1 MSGQP
6 VKLSDFGLSEE
17 FGYMQHTEPVATL
30 PPGNEAWDEMGKNL
44 PKYLM
49 GTNFRQRVKD
59 LPAFKI
65 DTLKTDGE
73 IRRAFLILSY
83 IGQAYQWSDNEPAHV
98 LPAVLAK
105 PWYEVG
111 KLVGRP
117 PILSY
122 TSYSIDNWYLLDKKG
137 PIECGNIALLQCFL
151 GGQDEEWFILI
162 HIEIEKKAGKAL
174 KAIEDSQKAVAAQ
187 DLDALE
193 KALRNLRDGIKAMY
207 DVLARMPERCDPYVY
222 FHRVRPYIFGWKNN
236 PSLPNGVVYEGVEEY
251 QGKGQTFRGETGAQS
266 AIVPALDAVLGIV
279 HEQDQLRDYLME
291 MRQYMPPMHVK
302 FIEAAENG
310 PSVRNFVMACNKE
323 SIKKLFNES
332 VELVADFRALHLEY
346 AGTYIHAQSQK
357 TPGNPSAVGTGGT
370 PFMVY
375 LRKHRDETRNQPVG

>member
-17 FGYMQHTEPVATL
+17 FGYMQHTDPVTTL

-49 GTNFRQRVKD
+49 GSDFRQRVKD

-65 DTLKTDGE
+65 ETLKTDGE

-310 PSVRNFVMACNKE
+310 PSVRNFVMTCNKE
-323 SIKKLFNES
+323 SVKKLFNES

>member
-17 FGYMQHTEPVATL
+17 FGYMQHTDPVVTL

-49 GTNFRQRVKD
+49 GSDFRQRVKD

-65 DTLKTDGE
+65 ETLKTDGE
-73 IRRAFLILSY
+73 IRRAFLVLSY

-137 PIECGNIALLQCFL
+137 PIACGNIALLQCFL

-193 KALRNLRDGIKAMY
+193 KALTNLRDGIKAMY

>member
-17 FGYMQHTEPVATL
+17 FGYMQHTDPATTL

-65 DTLKTDGE
+65 ETLKTDGE

-83 IGQAYQWSDNEPAHV
+83 IGQAYQWSDNEPAHI

-193 KALRNLRDGIKAMY
+193 KALTNLRDGIKAMY

>member
-17 FGYMQHTEPVATL
+17 FGYMQHTDPVTTL

-49 GTNFRQRVKD
+49 GSDFRQRVKD

-65 DTLKTDGE
+65 ETLKTDGE

-193 KALRNLRDGIKAMY
+193 KVLRNLRDGIKAMY

>member
-17 FGYMQHTEPVATL
+17 FGYMQHTDPVVTL

-49 GTNFRQRVKD
+49 GSDFRQRVKD

-65 DTLKTDGE
+65 ETLKTDGE

-83 IGQAYQWSDNEPAHV
+83 IGQAYQWSDNEPAHI

-193 KALRNLRDGIKAMY
+193 KALTNLRDGIKAMY

-236 PSLPNGVVYEGVEEY
+236 PSLPNGVVYEGVEQY

>member
-1 MSGQP
+1 VSGQP

-17 FGYMQHTEPVATL
+17 FGYMQHVDPVVTL

-65 DTLKTDGE
+65 ETLKTDGE

>member
-17 FGYMQHTEPVATL
+17 FGYMQHVDPVTTL

-49 GTNFRQRVKD
+49 GSDFRQRVKD

-65 DTLKTDGE
+65 ETLKTDGE

-193 KALRNLRDGIKAMY
+193 KALTNLRDGIKAMY

>member
-1 MSGQP
+1 MSAQP

-17 FGYMQHTEPVATL
+17 FGYMQHTDPVTTL

-49 GTNFRQRVKD
+49 GSDFRQRVKD
-59 LPAFKI
+59 LPDFKI
-65 DTLKTDGE
+65 DTLKTDGQ
-73 IRRAFLILSY
+73 IRRAFLVLSY

-98 LPAVLAK
+98 LPAKLAK

-174 KAIEDSQKAVAAQ
+174 KAIEDAQKAVVAQ

-193 KALRNLRDGIKAMY
+193 KALTKLRDGIKAMY

-310 PSVRNFVMACNKE
+310 PSVRDFVMACNKE

-375 LRKHRDETRNQPVG
+375 LRKHRDETRNQPVN

>member
-17 FGYMQHTEPVATL
+17 FGYMQHTDPVTTL
-30 PPGNEAWDEMGKNL
+30 TPGNEAWDEMGKNL

-49 GTNFRQRVKD
+49 GSDFRQRVKD

-65 DTLKTDGE
+65 ETLKTDGE

-83 IGQAYQWSDNEPAHV
+83 LGQAYQWSDNEPAHV

-310 PSVRNFVMACNKE
+310 PSVRDFVMACNKE
-323 SIKKLFNES
+323 SVKKLFNES

>member
-17 FGYMQHTEPVATL
+17 FGYMQHVDPVTTL

-59 LPAFKI
+59 LPAFEI
-65 DTLKTDGE
+65 ETLKTDGE

>member
-65 DTLKTDGE
+65 ETLKTDGE

-122 TSYSIDNWYLLDKKG
+122 TSYSIDNWYLLDKKS

-323 SIKKLFNES
+323 SIKKLFNEA

>member
-59 LPAFKI
+59 LPAFEI
-65 DTLKTDGE
+65 ETLKTDGE

-122 TSYSIDNWYLLDKKG
+122 TSYSIDNWYLLDKKS

>member
-17 FGYMQHTEPVATL
+17 FGYMQHVDPVTTL

-65 DTLKTDGE
+65 ETLKTDGE
-73 IRRAFLILSY
+73 IRRAFLVLSY

-137 PIECGNIALLQCFL
+137 PIACGNIALLQCFL

-193 KALRNLRDGIKAMY
+193 KALTNLRDGIKAMY

>member
-17 FGYMQHTEPVATL
+17 FGYMQHVDPVVTL

-59 LPAFKI
+59 LPAFEI
-65 DTLKTDGE
+65 ETLKTDGE

>member
-17 FGYMQHTEPVATL
+17 FGYMQHVDPTTTL

-65 DTLKTDGE
+65 ETLKTDGE

-83 IGQAYQWSDNEPAHV
+83 IGQAYQWSDNEPAQV

-193 KALRNLRDGIKAMY
+193 KALTNLRDGIKAMY

>member
-17 FGYMQHTEPVATL
+17 FGYMQHVDPTTTL

-65 DTLKTDGE
+65 ETLKTDGE
-73 IRRAFLILSY
+73 IRRAFLVLSY

-174 KAIEDSQKAVAAQ
+174 KAIEDSQKTVAAQ

-193 KALRNLRDGIKAMY
+193 KALTNLRDGIKAMY

>member
-17 FGYMQHTEPVATL
+17 FGYMQHTDPVVTL

-49 GTNFRQRVKD
+49 GSNFRQRVKD

-65 DTLKTDGE
+65 ETLKTDGE

-83 IGQAYQWSDNEPAHV
+83 IGQAYQWSDNEPAHI

-193 KALRNLRDGIKAMY
+193 KALTNLRDGIKAMY

>member
-17 FGYMQHTEPVATL
+17 FGYMQHTDPVTTL

-49 GTNFRQRVKD
+49 GSNFRQRVKD

-65 DTLKTDGE
+65 ETLKTDGE

-193 KALRNLRDGIKAMY
+193 KALTKLRDGIKAMY

>member
-17 FGYMQHTEPVATL
+17 FGYMQHTDPVVTL

-65 DTLKTDGE
+65 ETLKTDGE
-73 IRRAFLILSY
+73 IRRAFLVLSY

-193 KALRNLRDGIKAMY
+193 KALTNLRDGIKAMY

-251 QGKGQTFRGETGAQS
+251 EGKGQTFRGETGAQS

>member
-1 MSGQP
+1 VSAQP

-17 FGYMQHTEPVATL
+17 FGYMQHTDPVTTL

-49 GTNFRQRVKD
+49 GSDFRQRVKD
-59 LPAFKI
+59 LPDFKI
-65 DTLKTDGE
+65 DTLKTDGQ
-73 IRRAFLILSY
+73 IRRAFLVLSY

-98 LPAVLAK
+98 LPAKLAK

-174 KAIEDSQKAVAAQ
+174 KAIEDAQKAVVAQ

-193 KALRNLRDGIKAMY
+193 KALTKLRDGIKAMY

-310 PSVRNFVMACNKE
+310 PSVRDFVMACNKE
-323 SIKKLFNES
+323 SVKKLFNES

-375 LRKHRDETRNQPVG
+375 LRKHRDETRNQPVN

>member
-17 FGYMQHTEPVATL
+17 FGYMQHTDPVATL

-49 GTNFRQRVKD
+49 GSDFRQRVKD

-65 DTLKTDGE
+65 ETLKTDGE

-236 PSLPNGVVYEGVEEY
+236 PSLPNGVVYEGVEQY

-323 SIKKLFNES
+323 SVKKLFNES

>member
-17 FGYMQHTEPVATL
+17 FGYMQHIDPVTTL

-49 GTNFRQRVKD
+49 GSDFRQRVKD

-65 DTLKTDGE
+65 ETLKTDGE
-73 IRRAFLILSY
+73 IRRAFLVLSY
-83 IGQAYQWSDNEPAHV
+83 IGQAYQWSDNEPAHI

-162 HIEIEKKAGKAL
+162 HIEIEKKAGKAI

-375 LRKHRDETRNQPVG
+375 LRKHRDETRNQPVN

>member
-17 FGYMQHTEPVATL
+17 FGYMQHTDPATTL

-44 PKYLM
+44 SKYLM
-49 GTNFRQRVKD
+49 GTNFRQRVND

-65 DTLKTDGE
+65 ETLKTDGE
-73 IRRAFLILSY
+73 IRRAFLVLSY

-193 KALRNLRDGIKAMY
+193 KALTNLRDGIKAMY

>member
-17 FGYMQHTEPVATL
+17 FGYMQHVDPTTTL

-49 GTNFRQRVKD
+49 GSDFRQRVKD

-65 DTLKTDGE
+65 ETLKTDGE

-83 IGQAYQWSDNEPAHV
+83 IGQAYQWSDNEPAHI

-193 KALRNLRDGIKAMY
+193 KALTNLRDGIKAMY

>member
-17 FGYMQHTEPVATL
+17 FGYMQHVDPVATL

-44 PKYLM
+44 TKYLM
-49 GTNFRQRVKD
+49 GSDFRQRVKD

-65 DTLKTDGE
+65 ETLKTDGE

-83 IGQAYQWSDNEPAHV
+83 IGQAYQWSDNEPAHA

-193 KALRNLRDGIKAMY
+193 KALTNLRDGIKAMY

>member
-17 FGYMQHTEPVATL
+17 FGYMQHTDPVVTL

-49 GTNFRQRVKD
+49 GSDFRQRVKD

-65 DTLKTDGE
+65 ETLKTDGE

-83 IGQAYQWSDNEPAHV
+83 IGQSYQWSDNEPAHI

-193 KALRNLRDGIKAMY
+193 KALTNLRDGIKAMY

>member
-17 FGYMQHTEPVATL
+17 FGYMQHVDPVTTL

-65 DTLKTDGE
+65 ETLKTDGE

-193 KALRNLRDGIKAMY
+193 KALTNLRDGIKAMY

-266 AIVPALDAVLGIV
+266 AIVPALDAVLGIM

>member
-17 FGYMQHTEPVATL
+17 FGYMQHTDPVVTL

-49 GTNFRQRVKD
+49 GSDFRQRVKD
-59 LPAFKI
+59 LPEFKI
-65 DTLKTDGE
+65 ETLKTDGE

-310 PSVRNFVMACNKE
+310 PSVRDFVMACNKE
-323 SIKKLFNES
+323 SVKKLFNES

-375 LRKHRDETRNQPVG
+375 LRKHRDETRNQPVN